1 MLDDEDDGAK
11 QARQNRFLHFFTK
24 REDVFC
30 ETVLCPFVRVC
41 VCVTWRAIC
50 SETVTLCSIFTY
62 YNIRKKHYSAP
73 HTASKQTFIEVAN
86 AKEKKY
92 FLCATKIG
100 LNSNKSTDTKKN
112 HNH

>member
-30 ETVLCPFVRVC
+30 ETVLCPFLRVC
-41 VCVTWRAIC
+41 VSVTWRAIC

-73 HTASKQTFIEVAN
+73 HTALKQTFIEVAN
-86 AKEKKY
+86 AKEKKQKTISCV
-92 FLCATKIG
+92 LLK
-100 LNSNKSTDTKKN
+100 
-112 HNH
+112 